1 MNNRPSILR
10 PLTLTFLMGLPFGLG
25 IGFLTVGIYEGW
37 REVKREIVDVDTRT
51 NYLNRSLAFLGD
63 GTAIVHSNQSVGV
76 REWRNEYLRMDGAQ
90 LAPEEQQNV
99 LSAVQIRVR
108 RNRRRHP
115 FDRAPFED
123 LLKNRNRWYVFQDP
137 SNNSI
142 QWNWE
147 PLPTAPNQRV
157 LVSRYRGSGVPV
169 SYVTPE
175 GFSSQLPAS
184 SEGFKE
190 PGSVQTDGHVITFQ
204 SAGKL
209 IAINI
214 SKQTVQTIAE
224 VGLEDHGWAIVRH
237 SDDADYRY
245 AVRTADS
252 IALYSDQGEHTFN
265 VVDLSDDAG
274 TPALYP
280 LIDGSFVVTQVERNE
295 SERLPDGGT
304 KHLSHVVATW
314 IDKSGVETQTL
325 KFTNEYM
332 NELIPSDSMFVNSV
346 DWFMDNVGQG
356 LVAPEPAFLCGVVF
370 ILGPWANS
378 EMLSGKSHQEAVAEI
393 LEEIPYAIPVSAVI
407 ALFCAIACW
416 RRQQKY
422 QADWTKTW
430 TVFVFL
436 FGLPA
441 WIAWRVHR
449 RWPPLE
455 IATATD
461 ADFVGSEPN
470 GLEIRQRP

>member
-1 MNNRPSILR
+1 MSNRPSILR

-25 IGFLTVGIYEGW
+25 IGFLTVGTYEGW
-37 REVKREIVDVDTRT
+37 REVKREIFEVDTRT

-63 GTAIVHSNQSVGV
+63 GTAIVHSNQSVGA
-76 REWRNEYLRMDGAQ
+76 REWRNEYLGMDGAKLTQ
-90 LAPEEQQNV
+90 DEQRDV
-99 LSAVQIRVR
+99 LNAVQIRVP

-224 VGLEDHGWAIVRH
+224 VGLEYHGWAIVRH

-252 IALYSDQGEHTFN
+252 IALYSDQGEHLFN
-265 VVDLSDDAG
+265 VVDLSEGAL
-274 TPALYP
+274 TPALFP

-295 SERLPDGGT
+295 SERLPTGGT
-304 KHLSHVVATW
+304 KYRYHVVA
-314 IDKSGVETQTL
+314 S
-325 KFTNEYM
+325 
-332 NELIPSDSMFVNSV
+332 
-346 DWFMDNVGQG
+346 
-356 LVAPEPAFLCGVVF
+356 
-370 ILGPWANS
+370 
-378 EMLSGKSHQEAVAEI
+378 
-393 LEEIPYAIPVSAVI
+393 
-407 ALFCAIACW
+407 
-416 RRQQKY
+416 
-422 QADWTKTW
+422 
-430 TVFVFL
+430 
-436 FGLPA
+436 
-441 WIAWRVHR
+441 
-449 RWPPLE
+449 
-455 IATATD
+455 
-461 ADFVGSEPN
+461 
-470 GLEIRQRP
+470 

>member
-1 MNNRPSILR
+1 MNHRPSILR
-10 PLTLTFLMGLPFGLG
+10 PLALTFLMGLPFGLG
-25 IGFLTVGIYEGW
+25 IGFLTVGTYEGW
-37 REVKREIVDVDTRT
+37 RDVKREFFEVDTRT
-51 NYLNRSLAFLGD
+51 NYLRRSLAFLED
-63 GTAIVHSNQSVGV
+63 GTPIVHSNQSVGV
-76 REWRNEYLRMDGAQ
+76 REWRNEHLRLDGSQ
-90 LAPEEQQNV
+90 LTAEGQQNV
-99 LSAVQIRVR
+99 INAVQIRVR
-108 RNRRRHP
+108 RHQRRDP

-123 LLKNRNRWYVFQDP
+123 ILKNRNRWYVFQDP

-142 QWNWE
+142 HWSWE
-147 PLPTAPNQRV
+147 PLPTAPNHRV

-175 GFSSQLPAS
+175 GFSSQLPSS
-184 SEGFKE
+184 SEGFEE
-190 PGSVQTDGHVITFQ
+190 PGSVQSDGQVVTFQ

-214 SKQTVQTIAE
+214 SKQTVRTIAE
-224 VGLEDHGWAIVRH
+224 IGVEDHGWAIVRQ
-237 SDDADYRY
+237 SDDAEYRC
-245 AVRTADS
+245 AVQTVDS
-252 IALYSDQGEHTFN
+252 IALYSDQGDHLFT
-265 VVDLSDDAG
+265 VADLSEGAL

-295 SERLPDGGT
+295 SERLPGGGT
-304 KHLSHVVATW
+304 KYLHHVVASW

-325 KFTNEYM
+325 KFTNEHM
-332 NELIPSDSMFVNSV
+332 NERILSDSLFVNSV
-346 DWFMDNVGQG
+346 DWLMENVGQG

-378 EMLSGKSHQEAVAEI
+378 EMLSGRSYQEAVAEI
-393 LEEIPYAIPVSAVI
+393 LKEIPYAIPVSALI
-407 ALFCAIACW
+407 ALCCAVACW

-422 QADWTKTW
+422 EADWTKTW
-430 TVFVFL
+430 VVFIFL

-455 IATATD
+455 VA
-461 ADFVGSEPN
+461 GLSESEFTGAALI
-470 GLEIRQRP
+470 GLEIR